1 MKRLTAL
8 SDYTELGAGFKI
20 AMRDLEIRGAGN
32 LLGDEQS
39 GHVAA
44 LGFELYLSMLEEA
57 VAARA
62 GDLVDDREPVRLDVD
77 VDAYVPADYIPYEQA
92 KVDVHRRI
100 AAAREVSELRTLRDE
115 LEDRFGP
122 PPDALLNLISLQQAR
137 IKLGLA
143 GARVV
148 SLRGGRLVA
157 TPLDLEPHVADRLR
171 EEIPDATYEP
181 GRSQL
186 TVIVGE
192 DPAQAFPAVVRAADG
207 LLAAVS
213 EPAQAA
219 A

>member
-1 MKRLTAL
+1 
-8 SDYTELGAGFKI
+8 
-20 AMRDLEIRGAGN
+20 
-32 LLGDEQS
+32 
-39 GHVAA
+39 
-44 LGFELYLSMLEEA
+44 MLEEA
-57 VAARA
+57 VAANEGGFA
-62 GDLVDDREPVRLDVD
+62 DEREPVRLDVD

-92 KVDVHRRI
+92 KIDVHRRI
-100 AAAREVSELRTLRDE
+100 AAAREVAELRTLRDE

-157 TPLDLEPHVADRLR
+157 TPLDLDPDTAERVL
-171 EEIPDATYEP
+171 EEVPGSTYEP

-186 TVIVGE
+186 TVLVGE
-192 DPAQAFPAVVRAADG
+192 EPAEAFPAVVRAADR